1 MGTIYNVPIKWN
13 RNSSTPSYK
22 EGYTG
27 TLQFTYPKGNTVTGT
42 FGEISGLGSTRYTD
56 VTVYWNWIEVRGTF
70 YQDATTKEVD
80 YYREGRYYPNGK
92 TYNYAIDFA
101 EKLIQANS
109 YYINI
114 EDGQSMFEVGTLT
127 KSSTIPLDVS
137 SVTVVKPTNFTT
149 VGSEIF
155 NDITVKF
162 ELAADNKI
170 DYQVIQ
176 DGKTLINKTNQTGKQ
191 FIIPY
196 GTLQTTNSVTVK
208 VRTHFN
214 FLGTEHYSDWVTTSF
229 SGLKSLTAEK
239 PANVRIVGTQK
250 AIEEDITFAWD
261 TSDTL
266 CKGTVEVW
274 QDGVKITEQSNIAN
288 KQYILRAGTLKS
300 TNAIKI
306 RVSNTLSK
314 NGYTNT
320 SAYTELSVND
330 LVSIKPRVT
339 EFTLATNN
347 ADYPIQAT
355 ITATN
360 AETYEIYNGATKLV
374 SSASNVLTI
383 PEGFLVKGNNSLK
396 AVALRNSGAG
406 ILKGELIKTFSIT
419 QDEPV
424 IYAVEPSNINVNVD
438 ELAIVSFSANNFIHR
453 WELFI
458 NGSLFITGT
467 TEREIPVSGGMFRTG
482 ANILRVIAYYSPAHN
497 TSQVRVATKEVTFT
511 GFGKPQAPVLD
522 ANSIYDSAT
531 PTFTWITGVTENDAQ
546 VAFDIEVHT
555 ESKTVNSS
563 EKNYTMSTALEN
575 NKDYTVRVRI
585 KNKFEMWSEWSEKNF
600 KTVFSELPKPDITLS
615 PQKENVLIMIEC
627 EEVPT
632 FKQMVIY
639 RSIDKVNWIEI
650 ANDLFP
656 TDNLI
661 DFMVA
666 GGIETFYKARI
677 YDDAGGY
684 SESEVKSIK
693 IKLINYNLLNVQD
706 LRSNKQ
712 LDFVAINFTNNFTSV
727 TKIFA
732 GATKPIFYKSK
743 RNYLTANMVVKLV
756 NEEVN
761 SFIEYLSKGDIF
773 CYRDYKG
780 KKIFVSIDMTAI
792 NYINPFMQEI
802 VLTLT
807 EVNFNEKL
815 AGNKATYTRFVYLNG
830 EYFLDGAI
838 DLSGWGA
845 DL

>member
-1 MGTIYNVPIKWN
+1 MGTIYNVPISWKRDTSVSSN
-13 RNSSTPSYK
+13 KEAYIGAIGLTYSTGNSINATWVNLAGS
-22 EGYTG
+22 G
-27 TLQFTYPKGNTVTGT
+27 VTKNDGIT
-42 FGEISGLGSTRYTD
+42 Q
-56 VTVYWNWIEVRGTF
+56 YWNWLEVKSTLTQGEASKDFT
-70 YQDATTKEVD
+70 YKSS
-80 YYREGRYYPNGK
+80 GKYYPNGE
-92 TYNYAIDFA
+92 TYSYTVAYD
-101 EKLIQANS
+101 EPLVQASS
-109 YYINI
+109 YTVTLL
-114 EDGQSMFEVGTLT
+114 DAQAMFDAGKMGRPATF
-127 KSSTIPLDVS
+127 PLDVS
-137 SVTVVKPTNFTT
+137 SVVVEKPRTFTH
-149 VGSEIF
+149 VGAEIF
-155 NDITVKF
+155 NNITVKF
-162 ELAADNKI
+162 EMLADNKI

-191 FIIPY
+191 FVIPY
-196 GTLQTTNSVTVK
+196 GTLKTTNSVTVK

-214 FLGTEHYSDWVTTSF
+214 LLGTEHYSDWVTYSI
-229 SGLKSLTAEK
+229 SGLKALTAEK

-250 AIEEDITFAWD
+250 AIEENITFAWD
-261 TSDTL
+261 TADAL
-266 CKGTVEVW
+266 CKATVEVW
-274 QDGVKITEQSNIAN
+274 QDGAKVTETSNIAN

-330 LVSIKPRVT
+330 LVSIKPTVT
-339 EFTLATNN
+339 DFTLATNN
-347 ADYPIQAT
+347 ADHPIQAT

-374 SSASNVLTI
+374 SGASNVLTI
-383 PEGFLVKGNNSLK
+383 PEGSLVKGNNSLK

-406 ILKGELIKTFSIT
+406 ILKGELVKNFLIT

-438 ELAIVSFSANNFIHR
+438 ELSIVSFSTNAFIDR
-453 WELFI
+453 WELLI
-458 NGSLFITGT
+458 NGSLFRTGT

-482 ANILRVIAYYSPAHN
+482 TNTLKVIAYYSPAHN
-497 TSQVRVATKEVTFT
+497 TSQVRVTTKEVTFN

-522 ANSIYDSAT
+522 ANTIYNTAT
-531 PTFTWITGVTENDAQ
+531 PTFTWTTGNSENDTQ
-546 VAFDIEVHT
+546 VAFDIEVYT
-555 ESKTVNSS
+555 ESKTVNST
-563 EKNYTMSTALEN
+563 EKSYTMTTALQN
-575 NKDYTVRVRI
+575 NEDYTVRVRI
-585 KNKFEMWSEWSEKNF
+585 KNKFEMWSDWSEKEF
-600 KTVFSELPKPDITLS
+600 RTIFSQLPKPVITLS
-615 PQKENVLIMIEC
+615 PQKENVLIQIEC
-627 EEVPT
+627 EEVPA

-639 RSIDKVNWIEI
+639 RSIDLETWIEI
-650 ANDLFP
+650 ANDLNP
-656 TDNLI
+656 NDTLI
-661 DFMVA
+661 DFMVSSNV
-666 GGIETFYKARI
+666 ETFYKARI

-684 SESEVKSIK
+684 SESEAKSIK

-706 LRSNKQ
+706 LKSNKQ
-712 LDFVAINFTNNFTSV
+712 LDFVAINFTNNFTSI

-732 GATKPIFYKSK
+732 GATKPTFYKSK
-743 RNYLTANMVVKLV
+743 SNYLTANMVVKLV

-761 SFIEYLSKGDIF
+761 DFIDYLSKGDIF

-815 AGNKATYTRFVYLNG
+815 AGNKATYTRFVYLDG
-830 EYFLDGAI
+830 QYYLDGAI
-838 DLSGWGA
+838 DLSGWRA